1 MVLRDLVNRP
11 ARWLGA
17 QGPHSELV
25 LSSRVRIARNLA
37 EVPFTNRASAR
48 ELEDVE
54 RVSLKAALGTSPF
67 RGGLAVR
74 WGVTPALE
82 RTLLAERHLVSRDF
96 AGEEGP
102 RAILVSSSEEESL
115 VVNEEDHL
123 RIQAIQSGLR
133 LEEAWEAANR
143 IDSALEG
150 SLAFAYDERWGYL
163 TACPTNVGT
172 GLRASVLLHLPALV
186 LTKEINK
193 VLQGVAEAD
202 LSVRGFYGEG
212 SEVRGSFFQV
222 SNQAT
227 LGKSEEDVVGQVQ
240 RWVEHV
246 MEYERRAMA
255 VLRSDALAAV
265 EDKVFRARALL
276 ESARLLSSEEVV
288 GLGSAV
294 RLGVVMGILNGL
306 SFGTLNEL
314 LVAAQP
320 AHLQFLCGRE
330 MAPEERDKVR
340 ADLVRQ
346 RLAAER

>member
-1 MVLRDLVNRP
+1 MVIRDLVNRP

-25 LSSRVRIARNLA
+25 LSSRVRLARNLA
-37 EVPFTNRASAR
+37 EVPFTGRASAR

-54 RVSLKAALGTSPF
+54 RVALKAALGTSPF
-67 RGGLAVR
+67 QGGLAVR
-74 WGVTPALE
+74 WGAASALE
-82 RTLLAERHLVSRDF
+82 RSLLAERHLVSKDF

-102 RAILVSSSEEESL
+102 RAVLVSPSEEASL

-133 LEEAWEAANR
+133 LEEALEVASR
-143 IDSALEG
+143 VDSTLEG
-150 SLAFAYDERWGYL
+150 SLAYAYDDRWGYL

-186 LTKEINK
+186 LTREIGK
-193 VLQGVAEAD
+193 VLQGATEAD

-227 LGKSEEDVVGQVQ
+227 LGKTEEEIVGQVQ

-246 MEYERRAMA
+246 MEYERKAMG
-255 VLRSDALAAV
+255 VLRRDALAAV
-265 EDKVFRARALL
+265 EDKVCRARAVL
-276 ESARLLSSEEVV
+276 ESARLLTSEEVV